1 MGASGKR
8 LERRIEAPAGP
19 ATDKTALGNLT
30 LSPWIKAVCLF
41 LGRLSTPT
49 G

>member
-8 LERRIEAPAGP
+8 QEKRTEAPAGP
-19 ATDKTALGNLT
+19 VTDKTARGNLT

-41 LGRLSTPT
+41 SGCLSTPT